1 MSQTLK
7 NKIAVVTGASRGI
20 GRATALRLA
29 QEGAEVFVHYS
40 ASTDAADSLVKEI
53 AGFGGKAHAVHADLN
68 DNQGAE
74 KLASQ
79 IPGTIDILV
88 NNAGVAE
95 YVSFEDTT
103 PEQFDKLFNVN
114 VKSLY
119 FVTQKLA
126 KKINNGGRIVNISS
140 VVARVNFAGVP
151 AYSATKGA
159 VNTLTVHLAA
169 LFGEREI
176 TVNSISPGAIETDMS
191 AWLRNEQ
198 GEATARQIQA
208 IPRVGRAEDIAD
220 AVAAIAGPDGRWI
233 TGQVIEVSGGTKL

>member
-40 ASTDAADSLVKEI
+40 ASKDAADSLVKEI

-114 VKSLY
+114 VRSLY

>member
-40 ASTDAADSLVKEI
+40 ASKDAADSLVKEI

-68 DNQGAE
+68 ENQGAE

-191 AWLRNEQ
+191 AWLRSEQ
-198 GEATARQIQA
+198 GEATAKQIQA

-220 AVAAIAGPDGRWI
+220 AVAAIVGTDGRWI

>member
-40 ASTDAADSLVKEI
+40 ASKDAADSLVKEI

-68 DNQGAE
+68 ENQGAE

-103 PEQFDKLFNVN
+103 PEQFDSCSTSMSRACTL
-114 VKSLY
+114 SRRSWRRRSR
-119 FVTQKLA
+119 T
-126 KKINNGGRIVNISS
+126 G
-140 VVARVNFAGVP
+140 AG
-151 AYSATKGA
+151 S
-159 VNTLTVHLAA
+159 
-169 LFGEREI
+169 
-176 TVNSISPGAIETDMS
+176 SISR
-191 AWLRNEQ
+191 AWWH
-198 GEATARQIQA
+198 G
-208 IPRVGRAEDIAD
+208 
-220 AVAAIAGPDGRWI
+220 
-233 TGQVIEVSGGTKL
+233 